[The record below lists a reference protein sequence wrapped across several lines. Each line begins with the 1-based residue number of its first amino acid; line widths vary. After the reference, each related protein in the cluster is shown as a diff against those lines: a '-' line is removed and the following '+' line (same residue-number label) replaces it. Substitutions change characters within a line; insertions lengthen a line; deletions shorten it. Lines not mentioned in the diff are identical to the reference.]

1 MKKKIRQAVPTQAH
15 AAVFAKAGKP
25 LEIRAYPLTPPAGT
39 TVLLKLELSGICGT
53 DIHILEGRLPIPPA
67 FIPGHEFIGHIV
79 AMGPRA
85 RRDGLGSPLKPG
97 DLAIACV
104 AKPCGACFNCRQ
116 GETASCLNFGVTNIR
131 NPDEAPHLFGGF
143 AEMLYQQACYLVKVP
158 PTLDLDAVAAFP
170 CAGPTAIRA
179 FDFAGNLRKG
189 ELVVVQGTGPVGLFA
204 IAWAAR
210 AGCTVVAIG
219 SGSQPARM
227 RLARRLGA
235 DHVLD
240 YRKVPEADRLAFV
253 NKLAA
258 RLNRGNGADVVF
270 EASGSPAAIP
280 EGMNLCRTLGR
291 YIVPGQY
298 SASGTVAIHPELIT
312 FRALK
317 IIGSGQYKLADIAT
331 YLKFLGRHR
340 DLQREFARCITHRY
354 PVRDA
359 VNAIRNAS
367 SGQSVKGVFIA

>member
-1 MKKKIRQAVPTQAH
+1 MKKNLQPTAR
-15 AAVFAKAGKP
+15 AAVFAKAGEP
-25 LEIRAYPLTPPAGT
+25 LDIRTYPVTQPTGSD
-39 TVLLKLELSGICGT
+39 VLLKLKRSGICGT
-53 DIHILEGRLPIPPA
+53 DIHIVEGRLPIPPA
-67 FIPGHEFIGHIV
+67 FIPGHEFCGQIV
-79 AMGPRA
+79 SMGPRA
-85 RRDGLGSPLKPG
+85 SRDGLGAPIKPG
-97 DLAIACV
+97 DITIACV
-104 AKPCGACFNCRQ
+104 AKPCGKCFLCRQ

-143 AEMLYQQACYLVKVP
+143 AEMLYQQAQYLVKVP
-158 PTLDLDAVAAFP
+158 PSLNLDAVAAFS

-179 FDFAGNLRKG
+179 FDFAGNLHKG

-235 DHVLD
+235 KHVID
-240 YRKVPEADRLAFV
+240 YRKISEADRLAFV

-258 RLNRGNGADVVF
+258 KLKRGNGADVVF
-270 EASGSPAAIP
+270 EASGSPSAIP

-298 SASGTVAIHPELIT
+298 SASGTVLINPELIT

-317 IIGSGQYKLADIAT
+317 IIGSGQYKLTDIAT
-331 YLKFLGRHR
+331 YLKFLGRHN
-340 DLQREFARCITHRY
+340 DLQKEFARCITHRY
-354 PVRDA
+354 PVSKA
-359 VNAIRNAS
+359 VIAVRNAS
-367 SGQSVKGVFIA
+367 SGKSIKGIFVS